1 MVILLVFTLTE
12 GSTWNVPLGLTELL
26 LLPTR
31 ILQLTNILL
40 EDLSTDLLFGK
51 HNFYFVI

>member
-40 EDLSTDLLFGK
+40 EDPSADLLFGK